1 MGKMASPT
9 LWATLPEALLRLQAQ
24 LCVVLSII
32 LAESWVGNR
41 GLRGGL
47 WDLSLPPPGDE
58 EDRQGPWETRAAW
71 PLS

>member
-9 LWATLPEALLRLQAQ
+9 LWAALLEALLSLQAQ

-47 WDLSLPPPGDE
+47 WVSLCLPQRIRRTGKALGKPGLP
-58 EDRQGPWETRAAW
+58 G
-71 PLS
+71 L